1 LPISQGRQG
10 EDAADSAIK
19 DTPTHNAESVMFA
32 FAFQTTG
39 TVFGT
44 FATNESLH
52 DQCHEK
58 KKRGEK
64 REFYLVQYFLYF

>member
-1 LPISQGRQG
+1 MPISQGRLG
-10 EDAADSAIK
+10 EDAADTAIK

-44 FATNESLH
+44 FPTNESLH
-52 DQCHEK
+52 DHSHEK
-58 KKRGEK
+58 KKRGGK
-64 REFYLVQYFLYF
+64 SV